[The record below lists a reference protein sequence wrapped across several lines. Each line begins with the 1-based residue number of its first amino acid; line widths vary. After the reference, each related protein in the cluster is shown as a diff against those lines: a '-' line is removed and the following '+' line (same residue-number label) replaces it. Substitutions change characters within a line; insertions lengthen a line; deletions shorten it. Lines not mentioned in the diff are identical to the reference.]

1 MIRRNRRCFVSAVGA
16 SILIGCVLTAA
27 CGRRRGLEDAV
38 RPVINDQAGVEAP
51 QPPDLVVL
59 YVLDALRADHVG
71 GRGWTPVIDRL
82 AGEGVSFSDYTST
95 AASTMTW
102 AKTLFSGRFYL
113 QKGGLPAEV
122 ETLAE
127 VMREVG
133 FRTVGI
139 SGNGNVSEKFGL
151 TRGFDTF
158 EMVYPLA
165 RRADPATYVNRNAAD
180 IHRRALE
187 LLGERSV
194 ETPTFMYLHT
204 VHPHSPYAPP
214 RDLAAELCG
223 EIPSSINGM
232 SPTLLAI
239 RDGEVPTTE
248 ADRSRLACLYAAG
261 LRYNDSEIGA
271 LMAELERRYPPGRVL
286 LIVTSDHGEEFFDH
300 GGVLHGHTLYDE
312 LLRVPL
318 IFHWPGRLTSAVVDV
333 ASDTVDLHETIRA
346 LVGAPR
352 SSAGT
357 GGRSLWPAVLG
368 GNAEPLEPKLR
379 FAAVPTLPGGMMM
392 VRSET
397 HKMVFAP
404 RKDGGPGMG
413 LGLGRSH
420 DPEYLFDLRSDPGE
434 TRNLIGTGLAEESWL
449 RARLVEW
456 IEHTSRQAEFES
468 VELDRETREH
478 LEALG
483 YVD

>member
-1 MIRRNRRCFVSAVGA
+1 MICPRRWTVIIGSLVVSAALAAGCGKDRGPHETA
-16 SILIGCVLTAA
+16 SP
-27 CGRRRGLEDAV
+27 
-38 RPVINDQAGVEAP
+38 PVEGPTGVEV
-51 QPPDLVVL
+51 PPPPSLVIF
-59 YVLDALRADHVG
+59 YVLDALRTDHVG
-71 GRGWTPVIDRL
+71 GTGWTPVIDRL
-82 AGEGVSFSDYTST
+82 SAEGVSFSNYTST
-95 AASTMTW
+95 AASTLTW
-102 AKTLFSGRFYL
+102 AKTLFSGRVFL

-122 ETLAE
+122 ETMAE
-127 VMREVG
+127 VMRAAG

-139 SGNGNVSEKFGL
+139 SGNGNVSEKVGL
-151 TRGFDTF
+151 ARGFDTF

-165 RRADPATYVNRNAAD
+165 RGADPATYVNRNAAD

-187 LLGERSV
+187 LLGDRSV

-204 VHPHSPYAPP
+204 IHPHSPYAPP
-214 RDLAAELCG
+214 RDLAGELCG
-223 EIPSSINGM
+223 EIPSSIDGM

-248 ADRSRLACLYAAG
+248 ADRTRLACLYAAG
-261 LRYNDSEIGA
+261 LRYNDSEIGT
-271 LMAELERRYPPGRVL
+271 LMAELERRYPPGEVL

-318 IFHWPGRLTSAVVDV
+318 VFHWPGCLGPLVVN
-333 ASDTVDLHETIRA
+333 AGSDTLDLHETIRA

-352 SSAGT
+352 SSAEA
-357 GGRSLWPAVLG
+357 GGRPLWSVILSWD
-368 GNAEPLEPKLR
+368 AETLEDKLR

-392 VRSET
+392 VRTET

-456 IEHTSRQAEFES
+456 IEHTSREVES
-468 VELDRETREH
+468 ERVELDRETREH

>member
-1 MIRRNRRCFVSAVGA
+1 MIRQRRHCFQGVVGT
-16 SILIGCVLTAA
+16 LVLVGCVLIAA
-27 CGRRRGLEDAV
+27 CGPRRELDDAV
-38 RPVINDQAGVEAP
+38 RPVIDDRTVVDVP
-51 QPPDLVVL
+51 QPPRLVIL
-59 YVLDALRADHVG
+59 CILDALRADHVG

-82 AGEGVSFSDYTST
+82 SAEGVSFSNYMST

-102 AKTLFSGRFYL
+102 AKTFFSGRFFL
-113 QKGGLPAEV
+113 QGGGLPSEV
-122 ETLAE
+122 ETMAE
-127 VMREVG
+127 VMRTAG

-139 SGNGNVSEKFGL
+139 SGNGHVSEKYGL
-151 TRGFDTF
+151 ARGFDTF

-187 LLGERSV
+187 LLGERPV
-194 ETPTFMYLHT
+194 DTPTFLYLHT
-204 VHPHSPYAPP
+204 IHPHSPYAPP
-214 RDLAAELCG
+214 RDLAGELCG
-223 EIPSSINGM
+223 EIPSSIDGM
-232 SPTLLAI
+232 SPTLVAI
-239 RDGEVPTTE
+239 REGEVPTTE
-248 ADRSRLACLYAAG
+248 ADRARLACLYAAG
-261 LRYNDSEIGA
+261 LRYCDTEIGN
-271 LMAELERRYPPGRVL
+271 LMAELERRYPPGEVL

-318 IFHWPGRLTSAVVDV
+318 VFHWPGRLEPAEVES

-346 LVGAPR
+346 LVGAPC
-352 SSAGT
+352 SSAEA
-357 GGRSLWPAVLG
+357 GGRSLWSVILG
-368 GNAEPLEPKLR
+368 RDAETLEPKLH

-392 VRSET
+392 VRSQT
-397 HKMVFAP
+397 HKMVLAP

-434 TRNLIGTGLAEESWL
+434 TQNLIGTGLTEESWL

-456 IEHTSRQAEFES
+456 IENTSRQAESET